1 MKRKISFLVALVL
14 TLSILTLPAVADS
27 SAWMSQ
33 SGLPIVTDP
42 AAQPK
47 LKIFKIIN
55 DVEPENPNE
64 NLWMQKAIA
73 DTGIQIEWITVPSSS
88 AAERIQLML
97 ASNDLPD
104 VFWNGIERSHVLQY
118 IDYGMFLPVEDL
130 IDKYMPNL
138 KSIYEKRPEYKAL
151 SIAPDG
157 HIYGF
162 PRAEEMNGL
171 VMTPGPVYVYKP
183 WLDKLGLQ
191 MPATLDDWTSML
203 YKMKEAGDLNGNGAQ
218 DEYPISWDF
227 SEGWDY
233 IFGWVEAAYGTLD
246 VMTGANNNS
255 NHLFIKDDK
264 IRHAA
269 LEEGFQKT
277 AQLFHQLYKDG
288 IINPDS
294 FAPTAT
300 GSSLH
305 AQKLQQ
311 ELPMIG
317 VFQAWGT
324 DGRVPKDLQ
333 FDYVSMPRVK
343 GPNGSTGYI
352 RNNSELFNTTL
363 AMITTNCKY
372 PELVAR
378 FVDYCMAPEQSVTL
392 NWGAEGAVYA
402 KDDKGILRWDV
413 DESGLYIKP
422 KFDLEWWQLRS
433 YSTIGGPNI
442 VLNDYYETVVEYPR
456 DAQRVFDE
464 QTAGGKAELLKE
476 YKAVSPM
483 VWFLPEEQA
492 QVDQIM
498 PQIKNVF
505 DSTLQRWIID
515 GGADTEF
522 EQFKQ
527 QLSGAGLDTYLE
539 IYQKA
544 YDRYLANMKGL

>member
-1 MKRKISFLVALVL
+1 MKRKLSFLAALVL
-14 TLSILTLPAVADS
+14 ALSMVLAMPGLADS
-27 SAWMSQ
+27 SAWMSE
-33 SGLPIVTDP
+33 SGLPIVTDK

-47 LKIFKIIN
+47 LTFFKIIN
-55 DVEPENPNE
+55 DVEPEDPNE
-64 NLWMQKAIA
+64 NLWMKKAME

-118 IDYGMFLPVEDL
+118 IDYDMFLPVEDL

-162 PRAEEMNGL
+162 PRVEEMHGL

-183 WLDKLGLQ
+183 WLDKLGLA
-191 MPATLDDWTSML
+191 MPATLDDFVNML
-203 YKMKEAGDLNGNGAQ
+203 YKMKEAGDLNGNGIQ
-218 DEYPISWDF
+218 DEYPISWDYN
-227 SEGWDY
+227 EGWDY
-233 IFGWVEAAYGTLD
+233 IFGWVAACYGTLD
-246 VMTGANNNS
+246 VMTGPNNQS

-264 IRHAA
+264 IRYSA

-277 AQLFHQLYKDG
+277 AELFHQLYKDG
-288 IINPDS
+288 ILNPDS
-294 FAPTAT
+294 FAPVAT

-317 VFQAWGT
+317 VFQSWGT
-324 DGRVPKDLQ
+324 DGRVPANLQ

-343 GPNGSTGYI
+343 GPNGSSGYI
-352 RNNSELFNTTL
+352 RNNSELFSSTM
-363 AMITTNCKY
+363 AMITTKCEH

-378 FVDYCMAPEQSVTL
+378 FVDYCMGAEQSVTL
-392 NWGAEGAVYA
+392 NWGAEGAVYV
-402 KDDKGILRWDV
+402 KDKDGILRWDV

-422 KFDLEWWQLRS
+422 KFDLEWWQLRG
-433 YSTIGGPNI
+433 YSTIGGPNVI
-442 VLNDYYETVVEYPR
+442 LNDYYDTVVEYPR

-476 YKAVSPM
+476 YKPVSPM

-522 EQFKQ
+522 DQFKE
-527 QLSGAGLDTYLE
+527 QLSAAGLDTYLE

-544 YDRYLANMKGL
+544 YDRYLANMK